1 MATRSTCLR
10 RQVGAVIVRDK
21 RILSTGYNGAPRG
34 LAHCDETGCLREQ
47 LGIPS
52 GQRQEICR
60 GLHAEQNAIIQAA
73 LHGVS
78 IEGGMIYVTH
88 QPCITC
94 AKMIINAGIVR
105 VVCASSIPMIWRATC
120 WPKRAVSVWKCGNRI
135 ELVRITSLKEGRW
148 LLTATI
154 QRTAPSSQSTR
165 PSRAAATSAI
175 EQQHARAS

>member
-1 MATRSTCLR
+1 MRPSWDEYFVGIARQVATRSTCLR
-10 RQVGAVIVRDK
+10 RSVGALIVRDK

-34 LAHCDETGCLREQ
+34 LEHCDVTGCLREK

-78 IEGGMIYVTH
+78 VEGGTIYVTH

-94 AKMIINAGIVR
+94 AKMIINSGIVR
-105 VVCASSIPMIWRATC
+105 VVCASAYPDELARQMLDEA
-120 WPKRAVSVWKCGNRI
+120 GI
-135 ELVRITSLKEGRW
+135 ELELAEE
-148 LLTATI
+148 
-154 QRTAPSSQSTR
+154 TR
-165 PSRAAATSAI
+165 
-175 EQQHARAS
+175 

>member
-1 MATRSTCLR
+1 MRPSWDEYFVEIARQVATRSTCLR
-10 RQVGAVIVRDK
+10 RSVGALIVRDK

-34 LAHCDETGCLREQ
+34 LEHCDVVGCLREK

-78 IEGGMIYVTH
+78 IEGGTIYVTH

-94 AKMIINAGIVR
+94 AKMIINSGIVR
-105 VVCASSIPMIWRATC
+105 VVCANAYPDELARQMLDEAG
-120 WPKRAVSVWKCGNRI
+120 VELSVWGAETK
-135 ELVRITSLKEGRW
+135 
-148 LLTATI
+148 
-154 QRTAPSSQSTR
+154 
-165 PSRAAATSAI
+165 
-175 EQQHARAS
+175 